1 MEPSRTAQENDIGDA
16 NELGSSEGVWENGS
30 AGRRQGRTMR
40 RVFLAA
46 AVLACLGAGAC
57 KKSSSS
63 TSPPTVTIS
72 PTSANVE
79 AGTTEQFG
87 ATVANATSASGT
99 AITWLVNGV
108 SGISAQQTAGFGT
121 IDATGLYTAPN
132 VLPSSAS
139 AVITAELTGD
149 NSIYSTALVIITQ
162 VPVVTVSPAT
172 ATVAAGQPTT
182 LTVCLFNVP
191 QDANKNPE
199 TGLTWYVNGIAGG
212 NSTFGTVAAT
222 ALTGTPTCTPSLPD
236 QPAPQQAVYTAPQIP
251 PSGGEVLVSAVL
263 NADTTQTSS
272 ATITDTF
279 SSFSLEG
286 SFVFHLAGT
295 FSFNQAGCTKSG
307 YFARAGRFTADG
319 QGGLTVAEDLNVA
332 GSPPQNLQINGTYA
346 IGSDGRGTAVINDPF
361 ACGTSASNYY
371 FVFVNESEVQIA
383 EADTFATGHGEGDV
397 QDPNVAFTGNLPANN
412 FAFDFSGS
420 SVVGGVTK
428 PASQI
433 GQFTLAGNSIAKGQ
447 EDVNA
452 GGTLTA
458 VPSGSLAGTFGSTD
472 ANGRGTAT
480 IQGASFAYYMIT
492 AGRVRFLEIDASGTV
507 NGDALQQP
515 NNPTFSTSSLSAECS
530 FLTSGRSPTGL
541 AATGGVFFADGTS
554 VLSNGVVDQ
563 NNAGTVQSNV
573 AANGNYSVDANGRG
587 TFSLTTNASTLT
599 FVFYFVQAGQ
609 AVAQETDSSI
619 EADGML
625 VTQQGLPP
633 NFSTQSLVGP
643 FAQQWTG
650 AAASSFN
657 EADTTGQIVLTGPT
671 AAAAAAVAGTWDTNN
686 ALTLVPGSAVTGT
699 YSMAGNGRGTL
710 VITDAKGTVYNM
722 SLYMSSLTPTTS
734 VVFVLGTD
742 TTRVLAGQITEQ
754 F

>member
-1 MEPSRTAQENDIGDA
+1 MK
-16 NELGSSEGVWENGS
+16 
-30 AGRRQGRTMR
+30 
-40 RVFLAA
+40 RVYLFA
-46 AVLACLGAGAC
+46 AVLACFGAGAC

-108 SGISAQQTAGFGT
+108 AGISAQQTAGFGT
-121 IDATGLYTAPN
+121 IDSTGLYTAPN
-132 VLPSSAS
+132 VLPSSPAV
-139 AVITAELTGD
+139 VITAELTGD
-149 NSIYSTALVIITQ
+149 TSIYTTALVIITE
-162 VPVVTVSPAT
+162 VPVVTLSPTT
-172 ATVAAGQPTT
+172 ATVAAGQSTT
-182 LTVCLFNVP
+182 LTACIFNP
-191 QDANKNPE
+191 PKDANGNYE
-199 TGLTWYVNGIAGG
+199 TGVTWYVSGAGELNVLG
-212 NSTFGTVAAT
+212 GDSKTGTVSPSTTVSPAT
-222 ALTGTPTCTPSLPD
+222 PPSGVTCTPSISG
-236 QPAPQQAVYTAPQIP
+236 QPNPQQVTYTAPQIP
-251 PSGGEVLVSAVL
+251 PSGGQVLVSAVL

-279 SSFSLEG
+279 SSFSLQG
-286 SFVFHLAGT
+286 SFVFNLAGT

-307 YFARAGRFTADG
+307 NFARAGRITADG

-361 ACGTSASNYY
+361 ACGTTSSNYY
-371 FVFVNESEVQIA
+371 FVFVNESAVQVA
-383 EADTFATGHGEGDV
+383 EADTFASGHGEGDV
-397 QDPNVAFTGNLPANN
+397 QDPNVAFTGNLPTHN

-420 SVVGGVTK
+420 SVVGGVTE
-428 PASQI
+428 PTSQI
-433 GQFTLAGNSIAKGQ
+433 GQFTLAANSIAKGQ

-452 GGTLTA
+452 GGTLTS
-458 VPSGSLAGTFGSTD
+458 VPSGSLAGTFVSTD

-480 IQGASFAYYMIT
+480 IQGTSFAYYMIT
-492 AGRVRFLEIDASGTV
+492 AGRVLFLEIDASGTLT
-507 NGDALQQP
+507 GDALQQP
-515 NNPTFSTSSLSAECS
+515 NNPTFSASSLSAECS
-530 FLTSGRSPTGL
+530 FLTRGRSPTGL
-541 AATGGVFFADGTS
+541 AATGGVFLADGTS

-573 AANGNYSVDANGRG
+573 AASGNYSVDANGRG
-587 TFSLTTNASTLT
+587 AFSLTTNAGALT

-609 AVAQETDSSI
+609 ALVQETDSSI

-625 VTQQGLPP
+625 VTQQGVPGTGSG
-633 NFSTQSLVGP
+633 FTTQSLIGP

-650 AAASSFN
+650 AAAASFN

-671 AAAAAAVAGTWDTNN
+671 ATAAATVAGTWDTNN
-686 ALTLVPGSAVTGT
+686 ALTLVPGNAVTGT

-710 VITDAKGTVYNM
+710 VITDAKGNAYNM
-722 SLYMSSLTPTTS
+722 SLYMSSLTPTGS

-742 TTRVLAGQITEQ
+742 TSRVLEGQVTEQ

>member
-1 MEPSRTAQENDIGDA
+1 MKR
-16 NELGSSEGVWENGS
+16 LYLV
-30 AGRRQGRTMR
+30 
-40 RVFLAA
+40 A
-46 AVLACLGAGAC
+46 AVLACLGASAC
-57 KKSSSS
+57 KKSTSS
-63 TSPPTVTIS
+63 TAPTVTIS
-72 PTSANVE
+72 PTSADVE

-87 ATVANATSASGT
+87 ATVANATSSSGT

-139 AVITAELTGD
+139 VIITAELTGD
-149 NSIYSTALVIITQ
+149 TSIYNTALVIITQ
-162 VPVVTVSPAT
+162 VPVVTLSPTT
-172 ATVAAGQPTT
+172 ATVAAGQTTT
-182 LTVCLFNVP
+182 LTVCIFNP
-191 QDANKNPE
+191 PKDANGNYE
-199 TGLTWYVNGIAGG
+199 TGVTWYVSGAGESNVLG
-212 NSTFGTVAAT
+212 GDSKTGTVSPSTTVSPAT
-222 ALTGTPTCTPSLPD
+222 PPAGVTCTPSIAG
-236 QPAPQQAVYTAPQIP
+236 QPNPQQVTYTAPQIP

-263 NADTTQTSS
+263 NADTTQTAT

-279 SSFSLEG
+279 SPFSLKG

-295 FSFNQAGCTKSG
+295 FAFTQTGCTKSG

-319 QGGLTVAEDLNVA
+319 QGALTVAEDLNVA
-332 GSPPQNLQINGTYA
+332 GSPPQNLQINGKYT

-371 FVFVNESEVQIA
+371 FVFVSESEVQIA

-420 SVVGGVTK
+420 SGVTK
-428 PASQI
+428 PTSQI
-433 GQFTLAGNSIAKGQ
+433 GQFSLTPSGAGAKISNGQ

-452 GGTLTA
+452 GGTLTS
-458 VPSGSLAGTFGSTD
+458 VPSGSLAGTFVSTD

-507 NGDALQQP
+507 TGDAYQQP
-515 NNPTFSTSSLSAECS
+515 ANPLFSTASLSSECS
-530 FLTSGRSPTGL
+530 FLVSGRSPTGFL
-541 AATGGVFFADGTS
+541 GTGGVFYADGNGGIGTP
-554 VLSNGVVDQ
+554 VQPTGVVDQ
-563 NNAGTVQSNV
+563 NNAGAVQPNV
-573 AANGNYSVDANGRG
+573 AASGNYAVDANGRG
-587 TFSLTTNASTLT
+587 TMTLTTNASTLT

-609 AVAQETDSSI
+609 AVVQETDSSI

-625 VTQQGLPP
+625 VTQQGVPP
-633 NFSTQSLVGP
+633 NLSAQSLVGP

-650 AAASSFN
+650 AAAGSPN
-657 EADTTGQIVLTGPT
+657 EVDTTGQIVLTGPT

-686 ALTLVPGSAVTGT
+686 ALTLVPGNAVTGT
-699 YSMAGNGRGTL
+699 YSMAVNGRGTL
-710 VITDAKGTVYNM
+710 MITDASGNVYNV
-722 SLYMSSLTPTTS
+722 SLYMSSLTPTGS

-742 TTRVLAGQITEQ
+742 TSRVLAGQITEQ